1 MRLRQLLC
9 LALLV
14 AAPAFAQDKPP
25 QLEPLPD
32 VPPPPE
38 NLQDEGTD
46 PEVTITT
53 RGEEKVEE
61 YRINGHLYMVK
72 VIPKVGEPYYLVDS
86 KGDGVFSRYD
96 PSNKQLSVPMWVIKR
111 W

>member
-14 AAPAFAQDKPP
+14 AAPAFAQDKPK
-25 QLEPLPD
+25 LEPLPD

-38 NLQDEGTD
+38 NLQDESSE

-53 RGEEKVEE
+53 RGEEKIEE
-61 YRINGHLYMVK
+61 YRINGQLYMVK

>member
-1 MRLRQLLC
+1 MRLRQFAFLFLL
-9 LALLV
+9 A
-14 AAPAFAQDKPP
+14 AAPVFAQDKPK
-25 QLEPLPD
+25 LEPLPEI
-32 VPPPPE
+32 PPPPPS
-38 NLQDEGTD
+38 LQDDSEE

-61 YRINGHLYMVK
+61 YRINGRLYMIK
-72 VIPKVGEPYYLVDS
+72 VMPKVGPSYYLVDT

-96 PSNKQLSVPMWVIKR
+96 PANKPLSVPMWVIKR